1 MQQRRRDDSRQ
12 EDRTEI
18 ERKVQL
24 AVIDLPH
31 EKCGPA
37 NEPQRHQI
45 ADAERQL
52 DSHTRNR
59 LQVFPAS
66 ADSDRSATSLH
77 PTTPLSRPT
86 DFPDP
91 FSQSVHLRYM
101 SYFRTIL

>member
-52 DSHTRNR
+52 DSHPRNR
-59 LQVFPAS
+59 LQVRS
-66 ADSDRSATSLH
+66 EEHTSELQSLMRSSYADLCLEKKTHLHTLPTATL
-77 PTTPLSRPT
+77 
-86 DFPDP
+86 
-91 FSQSVHLRYM
+91 
-101 SYFRTIL
+101 